1 MKGGTKIMF
10 EQPAGTFAITE
21 QGDLGL
27 GLTPIDE
34 AAVKKDKDDK
44 RKDDKRKDKK
54 ESESW
59 DSIEK

>member
-44 RKDDKRKDKK
+44 RKDKK

>member
-1 MKGGTKIMF
+1 MF

-44 RKDDKRKDKK
+44 RKDKK